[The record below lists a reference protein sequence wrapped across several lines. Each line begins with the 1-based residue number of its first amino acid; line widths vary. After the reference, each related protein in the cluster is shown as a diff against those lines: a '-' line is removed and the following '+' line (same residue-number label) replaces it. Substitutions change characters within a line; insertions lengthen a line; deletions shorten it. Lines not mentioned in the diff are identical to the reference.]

1 MLIAHYEIQS
11 FGNRLEMNGEVG
23 VYHVVSNVTVNDQLL
38 ESLLVKW
45 FQELT

>member
-11 FGNRLEMNGEVG
+11 CENRLEMNGKVG

-38 ESLLVKW
+38 
-45 FQELT
+45 